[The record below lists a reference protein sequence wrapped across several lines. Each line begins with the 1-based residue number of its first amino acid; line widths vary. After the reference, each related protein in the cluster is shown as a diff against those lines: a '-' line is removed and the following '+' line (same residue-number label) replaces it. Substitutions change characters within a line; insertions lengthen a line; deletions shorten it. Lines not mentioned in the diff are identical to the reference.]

1 MIVHLHRVAL
11 AALEIEMRM
20 LDFILNGAFEI
31 VGASI
36 SAKNLKA
43 GELGLVI
50 G

>member
-1 MIVHLHRVAL
+1 VAL

-31 VGASI
+31 VGPPI
-36 SAKNLKA
+36 SAKNPEA